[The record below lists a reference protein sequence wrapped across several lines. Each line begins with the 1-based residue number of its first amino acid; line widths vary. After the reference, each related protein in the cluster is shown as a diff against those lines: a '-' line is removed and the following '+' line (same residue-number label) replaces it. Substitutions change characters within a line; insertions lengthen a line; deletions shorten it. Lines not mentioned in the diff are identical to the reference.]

1 MHVRSHTPA
10 SRHIVEICRH
20 PLCQTGLA
28 TDLILGI
35 LSASYSLF
43 LPHVLTPPKHIN
55 CACTMGAK
63 AVGSCK
69 TVKETLVMPMR
80 VTDMPSH
87 GLISVTAKAHRWWQ
101 NQPMCLT
108 AKRHQPQSCEAKDLA
123 IMFNLSTCQRKRP
136 AVLHANSSQ

>member
-10 SRHIVEICRH
+10 SRHIVGICRH
-20 PLCQTGLA
+20 PQTGLA

-43 LPHVLTPPKHIN
+43 LPHVLIPPKHIT
-55 CACTMGAK
+55 CARTMGAK
-63 AVGSCK
+63 VVGSCK

-87 GLISVTAKAHRWWQ
+87 GLISVTAKAYR
-101 NQPMCLT
+101 
-108 AKRHQPQSCEAKDLA
+108 
-123 IMFNLSTCQRKRP
+123 
-136 AVLHANSSQ
+136 